1 MFFFI
6 CHNINRQKLPC
17 TTVFACFIF
26 TIRAM
31 SGERGAASLRLIAAL
46 LLVNRNGVAGES
58 SPCDWLPSN
67 PSPLTA
73 ATQLLTCES
82 SQLTC
87 CSAAFNRGSATLTCD
102 PVAINRRHRLSPP
115 TPSGITLPGPRCWC
129 FFLDVHGPEP
139 HHHLLL
145 RGKSGHQYLKYKCS
159 PLP

>member
-1 MFFFI
+1 MFFLI

-31 SGERGAASLRLIAAL
+31 RGERGAASLRLIAAL

-73 ATQLLTCES
+73 ATQLLTCDSSQLTCYPAAFNRGKATLTCES

-87 CSAAFNRGSATLTCD
+87 CSAAIPFAHIITCSRFTAW
-102 PVAINRRHRLSPP
+102 AISGYRYQDNNITRARLY
-115 TPSGITLPGPRCWC
+115 I
-129 FFLDVHGPEP
+129 
-139 HHHLLL
+139 
-145 RGKSGHQYLKYKCS
+145 
-159 PLP
+159 